1 MKSDEVMLRELLVEE
16 EKAVKDYIEMADKI
30 RNEAIKK
37 VLLDIADE
45 EKVHIGELLRCLKE
59 LGVCDKPEIKQG
71 KHEANSKMM
80 SDRLGEIQMM
90 LGMMA
95 MKHGTLPD
103 QVMIVPAQPEEP
115 IEVIIE
121 PEEK

>member
-16 EKAVKDYIEMADKI
+16 EKAVKDYIDMADKI
-30 RNEAIKK
+30 RNESIKK

-71 KHEANSKMM
+71 KHEANNKML
-80 SDRLGEIQMM
+80 SDRLGEVQRI
-90 LGMMA
+90 LDMMA
-95 MKHGTLPD
+95 YKNGVLPD
-103 QVMIVPAQPEEP
+103 QVTIIPTPMPPVEE
-115 IEVIIE
+115 ITI
-121 PEEK
+121 EEK